1 MTIGAIRSTGLT
13 ASRALA
19 EWAASKLFP
28 GETREEVDEPVMP
41 APGKIYWKNC
51 FSQTAKSS
59 ASYAV

>member
-41 APGKIYWKNC
+41 APGKMFVYILEKLF
-51 FSQTAKSS
+51 FSNSQ
-59 ASYAV
+59 V